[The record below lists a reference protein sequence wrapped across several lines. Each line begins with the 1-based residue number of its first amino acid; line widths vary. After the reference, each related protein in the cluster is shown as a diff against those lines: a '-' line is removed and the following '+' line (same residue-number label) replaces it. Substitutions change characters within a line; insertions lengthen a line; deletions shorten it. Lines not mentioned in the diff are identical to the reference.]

1 MTTPSQLRVTLLFS
15 GILTIG
21 GVALVLFGIS
31 FLKDANASK
40 NWPVAPGQVQATR
53 PQRDTSSR
61 KYNATYHYAVTYR
74 YEVSGKSY
82 TNDRYSLGDG
92 PTASKRF
99 QNQGEAIAAARQ
111 DYPVGQAIDIYYNP
125 AEPSS
130 SVIKPGVGFGTLV
143 PLVMG
148 CIFLPS
154 GIGLLIYSMQSASN

>member
-1 MTTPSQLRVTLLFS
+1 MSTASQLRVTLLFS

-21 GVALVLFGIS
+21 GVALILFGIS

-40 NWPVAPGQVQATR
+40 NWPIAPGQVQSTR
-53 PQRDTSSR
+53 PVRSSSNR
-61 KYNATYHYAVTYR
+61 KYNPTYHYAVTYR
-74 YEVSGKSY
+74 YEVEGRSF

-99 QNQGEAIAAARQ
+99 QNQGEAIAAARK
-111 DYPVGQAIDIYYNP
+111 DYPVGQAINIYYNP
-125 AEPSS
+125 TEPSS

-148 CIFLPS
+148 CLFLPS
-154 GIGLLIYSMQSASN
+154 GIGLLLISMQRSVN

>member
-1 MTTPSQLRVTLLFS
+1 MTTPSQLRITLLFS
-15 GILTIG
+15 GILTLG

-40 NWPVAPGQVQATR
+40 TWPVASGKVQSTR
-53 PQRDTSSR
+53 PQRNTSSR
-61 KYNATYHYAVTYR
+61 KYNPTYHYAVTYG
-74 YEVSGKSY
+74 YEVDGSSF

-99 QNQGEAIAAARQ
+99 QSKSEAIAAARK
-111 DYPVGQAIDIYYNP
+111 DYPVGQAIDIYYDP
-125 AEPSS
+125 AEPNS

-154 GIGLLIYSMQSASN
+154 GIGLLILSMQSSSN

>member
-15 GILTIG
+15 GILTLG

-31 FLKDANASK
+31 SLKEAIASK
-40 NWPVAPGQVQATR
+40 NWPVAPGQVQSTR

-61 KYNATYHYAVTYR
+61 KYNPTYHYAVTYR
-74 YEVSGKSY
+74 YEVEGTVYS
-82 TNDRYSLGDG
+82 NDRYSLGDG

-99 QNQGEAIAAARQ
+99 QNQGEAIAAARK
-111 DYPVGQAIDIYYNP
+111 DYPVGQAIDIYYDP

-143 PLVMG
+143 PLVIG

-154 GIGLLIYSMQSASN
+154 GMGLLLISMQRSVN

>member
-1 MTTPSQLRVTLLFS
+1 MTTASQLRVALIFS
-15 GILTIG
+15 GILTLG

-40 NWPVAPGQVQATR
+40 NWPVAPGQVQSTR
-53 PQRDTSSR
+53 PQRSTSSR
-61 KYNATYHYAVTYR
+61 KYNPPYHYAVTYR
-74 YEVSGKSY
+74 YEVAGIAYS
-82 TNDRYSLGDG
+82 NNRYSLGDG

-99 QNQGEAIAAARQ
+99 QSKGEAIAAARK
-111 DYPVGQAIDIYYNP
+111 DYPVGQTIDIYYNP

-130 SVIKPGVGFGTLV
+130 SVIKPGVSFGTLV

-154 GIGLLIYSMQSASN
+154 GIGLLLISMQRSVN